1 MIVIFILTKFG
12 FFSICKS
19 HYWEC
24 VEVKHN
30 QWTCLT
36 NSKPR
41 DANDKNS
48 ANHSLVY
55 LIWGEQQILLPKI
68 TPNTLHP
75 TDLVQ
80 KQWTRVPPNW
90 GRPGF
95 FFSLRSR
102 DWKRGDILIIF
113 FLGGLSENI
122 DPRAVEARGRDEM
135 IHSVCQQLTRL
146 VVWLSSMSNKPPPQ
160 SFDQNLINCSI
171 VFSATRFQCLWQKI
185 NK

>member
-41 DANDKNS
+41 DANDK
-48 ANHSLVY
+48 ALQITSLFD
-55 LIWGEQQILLPKI
+55 LRG
-68 TPNTLHP
+68 TTNTLTKNYP
-75 TDLVQ
+75 KYT
-80 KQWTRVPPNW
+80 PPN
-90 GRPGF
+90 
-95 FFSLRSR
+95 RSCTKTMDQSTAQLGKAR
-102 DWKRGDILIIF
+102 VLLQSQVTWLKEGGYFNLIF
-113 FLGGLSENI
+113 FGGFSENI

-146 VVWLSSMSNKPPPQ
+146 VVSLSSMSNKPPPQ

>member
-80 KQWTRVPPNW
+80 KTMDQSTAQLGKGQGSASVS
-90 GRPGF
+90 GHVTE
-95 FFSLRSR
+95 
-102 DWKRGDILIIF
+102 RGGIF
-113 FLGGLSENI
+113 
-122 DPRAVEARGRDEM
+122 
-135 IHSVCQQLTRL
+135 
-146 VVWLSSMSNKPPPQ
+146 
-160 SFDQNLINCSI
+160 
-171 VFSATRFQCLWQKI
+171 
-185 NK
+185 